1 VQKEGEMDEAFLKAL
16 QQRRKKDI
24 EKLEG
29 DLTLMEE
36 QQKAFEA
43 EDLNKDKAD
52 VLRDGINGA
61 RNALDV
67 FRIAHERALPLQPW
81 EQGGKK

>member
-1 VQKEGEMDEAFLKAL
+1 MSDDAFSKAL
-16 QQRRKKDI
+16 QQQRKKEI
-24 EKLEG
+24 EKLER
-29 DLTLMEE
+29 DLPLMEE

-43 EDLNKDKAD
+43 EGLNKDKAD

-67 FRIAHERALPLQPW
+67 FRTAYERALPLQPW
-81 EQGGKK
+81 EQGAKK